1 MIKIILFVVSIFLQ
15 IISSIGITFGND
27 FGIAN
32 DGMYSLILM
41 IALNTYYAGYTVEY
55 IANGNKKIFY
65 SCYLK
70 PFVLS
75 FAVLIFRYL

>member
-1 MIKIILFVVSIFLQ
+1 MIKIILFVVSVFLQ

-27 FGIAN
+27 LGIDN
-32 DGMYSLILM
+32 EGIYTLILM
-41 IALNTYYAGYTVEY
+41 IALNTYYAGYALEY

-65 SCYLK
+65 SCYLI

-75 FAVLIFRYL
+75 FSVLIFRYL